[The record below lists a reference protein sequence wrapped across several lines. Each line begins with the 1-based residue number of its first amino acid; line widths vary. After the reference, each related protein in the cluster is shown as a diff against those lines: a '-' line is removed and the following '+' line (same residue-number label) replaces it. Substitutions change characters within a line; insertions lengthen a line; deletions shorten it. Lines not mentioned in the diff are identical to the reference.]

1 MEEKAGN
8 VTQPLMLFPFRYD
21 GIYMRGT
28 NSKMP
33 QLIAG
38 FRLLVFGLISILCI
52 LAEVVLN
59 FMDNF
64 IVMIKLRNLL
74 VQFSKIGYST
84 ALEYSLFF
92 SNNAAQLVYFIKDQ
106 SPYI

>member
-28 NSKMP
+28 TSKMP

-38 FRLLVFGLISILCI
+38 FGLLVIGLVTTAVNATLSQQHLSFSQGTIFEISI
-52 LAEVVLN
+52 
-59 FMDNF
+59 
-64 IVMIKLRNLL
+64 R
-74 VQFSKIGYST
+74 
-84 ALEYSLFF
+84 
-92 SNNAAQLVYFIKDQ
+92 
-106 SPYI
+106 SPVTPHISGF